1 MRNFQLLDQIEPE
14 DETGI
19 IHFSSRADSGN
30 SPRLALGREGEY
42 VTISGSY
49 GALELALRLHREEV
63 TRAFHRL
70 PSVAGLRTSRQI
82 GTGSS
87 TLALGAQPDGSLI
100 LRILL
105 VNDAAGHISLNLQ
118 LSPDAHAALRDW
130 LGAA

>member
-19 IHFSSRADSGN
+19 IHFSSRADSDN

-49 GALELALRLHREEV
+49 GALELALRLRHEEIV
-63 TRAFHRL
+63 RTFHRL
-70 PSVAGLRTSRQI
+70 QPVAGLRTSRQV

-87 TLALGAQPDGSLI
+87 TLALGEQPDGSLI
-100 LRILL
+100 VRILL

-118 LSPDAHAALRDW
+118 LSSGAHAALRAW
-130 LGAA
+130 LDRP